1 MAREKIERPHFELCV
16 QKALVEIQ
24 RDYADA
30 KSGISEPEYQALIA
44 DHQAMLNGEHE
55 VFHYRA
61 KLLTQVEHYLLIQK
75 MSRGLLYQ
83 HQKNMQCDM
92 VALAIQLKR
101 DAEIR
106 QLGALAILNQ
116 IMQK

>member
-1 MAREKIERPHFELCV
+1 MAEEKIERPHFERCV

-24 RDYADA
+24 QDFIDG
-30 KSGISEPEYQALIA
+30 KTGIDEAEYQALMA
-44 DHQAMLNGEHE
+44 AYQSMLNGENA

-101 DAEIR
+101 DADLR
-106 QLGALAILNQ
+106 QQGALAISN
-116 IMQK
+116 K